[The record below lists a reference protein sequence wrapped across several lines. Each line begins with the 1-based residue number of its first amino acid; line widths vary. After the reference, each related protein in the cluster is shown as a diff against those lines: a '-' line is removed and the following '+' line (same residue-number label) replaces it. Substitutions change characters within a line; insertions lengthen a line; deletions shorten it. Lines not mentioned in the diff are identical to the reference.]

1 MLEKEIFTRYRYP
14 EAIHSDQG
22 PQFTSQLFKQLQAAL
37 GIRITDTTGYNPKSN
52 GQVERMHR
60 DLNTILR
67 ALVADHGD
75 PYDWEDLLP
84 SALFALRMAI
94 CHSTGLAPYQILF
107 SRDCSSPI
115 DNIFGGPSD
124 SLDNQG

>member
-1 MLEKEIFTRYRYP
+1 
-14 EAIHSDQG
+14 
-22 PQFTSQLFKQLQAAL
+22 
-37 GIRITDTTGYNPKSN
+37 
-52 GQVERMHR
+52 MHR

-75 PYDWEDLLP
+75 PYDREDLLP
-84 SALFALRMAI
+84 STLFTLRTAV
-94 CHSTGLAPYQILF
+94 CRSTGLALYQILF

-124 SLDNQG
+124 GLDEPGVMDYLRKLRKHVLNAHKYARSIQIHLSVAVHCQWCQYHKERKDFHVGTKV